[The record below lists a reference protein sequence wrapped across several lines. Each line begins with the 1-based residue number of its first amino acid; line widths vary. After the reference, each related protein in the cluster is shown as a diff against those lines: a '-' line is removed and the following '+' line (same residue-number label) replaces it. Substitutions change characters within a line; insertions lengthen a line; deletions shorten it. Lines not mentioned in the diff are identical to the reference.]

1 MDMECKMQR
10 DITPDDLCPR
20 TATHPTSCAPADKEG
35 AHDVSYNRNNTNNNE
50 KRKTDNMS
58 PTG

>member
-1 MDMECKMQR
+1 MRR
-10 DITPDDLCPR
+10 DITPDGWCPR

-35 AHDVSYNRNNTNNNE
+35 AHDVSYSRNDTNNYE